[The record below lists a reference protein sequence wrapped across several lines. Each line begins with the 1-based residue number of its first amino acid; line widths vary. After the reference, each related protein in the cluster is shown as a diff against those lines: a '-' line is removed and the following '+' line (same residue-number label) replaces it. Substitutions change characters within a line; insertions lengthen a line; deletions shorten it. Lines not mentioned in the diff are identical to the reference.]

1 MINGISRCGALK
13 VRVVEP
19 LTVTLPSELTPTLS
33 TNHAKDVSYLII
45 GECSNMFGTNKY
57 AIKDINAEINVVFS
71 IYLRQKNLNNGAGHR
86 SVNWYASSK
95 LASNRFK
102 IIANVKYVTLMCV
115 KLTL

>member
-1 MINGISRCGALK
+1 
-13 VRVVEP
+13 
-19 LTVTLPSELTPTLS
+19 
-33 TNHAKDVSYLII
+33 
-45 GECSNMFGTNKY
+45 MFGTNKY